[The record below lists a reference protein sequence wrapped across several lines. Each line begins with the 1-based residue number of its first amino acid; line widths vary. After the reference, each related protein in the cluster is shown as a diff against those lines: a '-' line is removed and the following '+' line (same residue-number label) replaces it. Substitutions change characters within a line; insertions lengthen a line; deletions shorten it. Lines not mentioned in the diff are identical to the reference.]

1 MGFGQDRVAGVLVD
15 AWSDT
20 VPVSE
25 AVTGLTFHYDA
36 PKTRAPQSI
45 LVVPPLDPTRDW
57 DFEDIEATVLETLDL
72 AKIRGVEIDNLPGQ
86 GHYLPAI
93 FFIQGMDQEWAV

>member
-1 MGFGQDRVAGVLVD
+1 M
-15 AWSDT
+15 
-20 VPVSE
+20 PVSE
-25 AVTGLTFHYDA
+25 TVTGLTFHYDA

-45 LVVPPLDPTRDW
+45 LVVPPLDPSRDW
-57 DFEDIEATVLETLDL
+57 EFEDIEATVLETLDL
-72 AKIRGVEIDNLPGQ
+72 AKIRGVEVDSLPGQ